1 MKRTILV
8 ADDEKNIRNG
18 LQIALEDEG
27 YEVLLAADGNEAWKL
42 LVSSNIDLV
51 VSDLRMPG
59 LSGQDLLKK
68 VVSSFPMMP
77 VIILTGHGTI
87 ESAVEAMRNGAVD
100 FVTKPLNL
108 DRLFLM
114 IRRALTNRE
123 LYDQNEALKKE
134 LEQLKRETGSDKI
147 IGKSE
152 KMVRLMDR
160 IRQVADAQAS
170 VLITGESGVGKELV
184 ADALHHFSSRATGPF
199 IKVSCASFAETL
211 LEDELFGHE
220 KGAFSGAVSSRKGRF
235 ELADGGTLFLD
246 EIGEINQ
253 STQVKLLR
261 VLQERSFERLG
272 GEKTLQVDVRLVAA
286 TNRNLKDEVDRGRF
300 REDLYYRL
308 NVVHLDV
315 PPLRERKEDIPLL
328 IAHFL
333 QTYNER
339 NKRSVEGFTSR
350 AKAAMLNYDWPGN
363 IRELGNCVESTVV
376 LATDKTIHLEDLPAA
391 IRNAGSEE
399 RLTIPVGTTM
409 AQAEKEIILATIA
422 HCGGN
427 KSKAAEVLGLARKT
441 LHRKLQEYQLATE

>member
-27 YEVLLAADGNEAWKL
+27 YEVVLAADGDEAWN
-42 LVSSNIDLV
+42 VVTNTSVDLV
-51 VSDLRMPG
+51 ISDLKMPG
-59 LSGQDLLKK
+59 ISGQDLLKRI
-68 VVSSFPMMP
+68 VSSYPMMP

-87 ESAVEAMRNGAVD
+87 ESAVDAMRNGAVD

-114 IRRALTNRE
+114 IRRAFANRD
-123 LYDQNEALKKE
+123 LYDQHEALKRE
-134 LEQLKRETGSDKI
+134 LEQLKRKTGSTKI

-152 KMVRLMDR
+152 KMIRLMER
-160 IRQVADAQAS
+160 VKQVADAQAS

-184 ADALHHFSSRATGPF
+184 ADAIHHMSVRAKGPF

-261 VLQERSFERLG
+261 VLQERTFERLG
-272 GEKTLQVDVRLVAA
+272 SEKTIQVDVRLVAA
-286 TNRNLKDEVDRGRF
+286 TNRNLKEEVEHGRF

-308 NVVHLDV
+308 NVVHIEV

-328 IAHFL
+328 MAHFL
-333 QTYNER
+333 ELYNER
-339 NKRSVEGFTSR
+339 NNRKIEGFSQRSR
-350 AKAAMLNYDWPGN
+350 AAMLSYDWPGN
-363 IRELGNCVESTVV
+363 IRELGNCVESAVV
-376 LATDKTIHLEDLPAA
+376 LATNKIIDIEDLPAQ
-391 IRNAGSEE
+391 IRNAAGEE
-399 RLTIPVGTTM
+399 RIVLTVGSTV
-409 AQAEKEIILATIA
+409 AQAEKELILATLA
-422 HCGGN
+422 SCGGN
-427 KSKAAEVLGLARKT
+427 KSKAAETLGLARKT
-441 LHRKLQEYQLATE
+441 LHRKLQEYEIETE